1 MENLKQRA
9 EMFLKEIHNSEKP
22 IENIIFSPLGT
33 VFATC
38 QNDKRVV
45 VYDSLD
51 YTVVHDFATQ
61 YAVKDAKFISEEH
74 LVTIDQLGLLYDFNL
89 FQE

>member
-1 MENLKQRA
+1 MTFERDLDKEQRIEDIVLIENIKQKG

-22 IENIIFSPLGT
+22 IENIIFSPMGT
-33 VFATC
+33 VFVTC

-51 YTVVHDFATQ
+51 YTVVHDFQ
-61 YAVKDAKFISEEH
+61 V
-74 LVTIDQLGLLYDFNL
+74 
-89 FQE
+89 